1 MQVQILIEYLDE
13 VTDLLNMPTFFVIAH
28 SFGCTYALASY
39 DKLKHKIR
47 GAFRFLSIWAPSNL
61 PCMPTAYS
69 IQRSMP
75 TNLLRALTSVSQS
88 PTLTSL
94 TYQTVPCQMGVIG
107 SRERTI
113 IHDSFAKEVLD
124 RLGSNHLNDD
134 FKAYE
139 LDWLLALEI
148 KKPFGFSHNGM
159 KCSVKCWHGME
170 DSISPLGAAMWMQR
184 EMDHFLLYAVEG
196 ATHNINLDMSIVK
209 AVFSDICAEDISV
222 KADLEKQKQESRLP
236 ERKSVDHLDAKN
248 PSLPTDSKTVDLPPV
263 ESVWEQ

>member
-1 MQVQILIEYLDE
+1 
-13 VTDLLNMPTFFVIAH
+13 MPQFFVIAH
-28 SFGCTYALASY
+28 SFGTSYALASY
-39 DKLKHKIR
+39 EALKHKIR

-61 PCMPTAYS
+61 PCMPTSYS

-75 TNLLRALTSVSQS
+75 TSFLRALTSVSQS

-107 SRERTI
+107 SRERSI
-113 IHDSFAKEVLD
+113 IHNSFSKEVLD
-124 RLGSNHLNDD
+124 RLGSTFLNDD

-148 KKPFGFSHNGM
+148 KKPFGFTHNGM
-159 KCSVKCWHGME
+159 KCNIKCWHGME

-209 AVFSDICAEDISV
+209 AVFSDICAEDISA
-222 KADLEKQKQESRLP
+222 KAAMESAKQQERTNLEQAM
-236 ERKSVDHLDAKN
+236 ERASVPVN
-248 PSLPTDSKTVDLPPV
+248 PSLPMSRTPTLPAA
-263 ESVWEQ
+263 EKVWDQQ